1 MAKAEDFPLNITI
14 RAIDKATGPLQAI
27 DRRIQANLK
36 GLEKAMKPF
45 TRLGGALGGVGGALG
60 KVGSEAVAL
69 GAKLAGIGLAAGYG
83 LYHVVRGA
91 VDAGD
96 KLNEMSK
103 RVGLSVD
110 QFAQLQFAAAQSDL
124 GIEEF
129 SAGMDKFNVALGQAK
144 AGGGPL
150 LSFLNK
156 VSPTLAGQIKHAKGT
171 ADGLDLM
178 TAAFAKVTD
187 PSKRAALA
195 QAAFGKSGKQFGV
208 FLGQGGE
215 AIDKL
220 KKRYFELAGS
230 QQKFAEESD
239 KLDNAMRETETA
251 FEGAKNA
258 AVTALMPALL
268 ELSTTL
274 TKFLTDNQPAIQQ
287 FGKDV
292 GEALSAWLKG
302 GGPERLADGLRSF
315 GSALST
321 VFTMICGFKGVM
333 VGVGLWLGAPL
344 LGALTAL
351 VPAFASLAVALAPF
365 AIAAAPFLALAG
377 AIAFLGKTVRDNWG
391 DLKLLFGDAESRNFT
406 TLTALKGF
414 FDPGAES
421 RERAAHEDAVA
432 GFNQRRAFDTIN
444 TVNKSVQA
452 STVSVDF
459 NNMPKGTRVSQDKNA
474 APVNLSL
481 GYAMGVP

>member
-1 MAKAEDFPLNITI
+1 MAKAEEFPLNITI

-45 TRLGGALGGVGGALG
+45 SNLGKGFAGVGSALG

-69 GAKLAGIGLAAGYG
+69 GAKLVGIGVAAGYG

-110 QFAQLQFAAAQSDL
+110 QFAQLQFAAAQSDIEIDEFAA
-124 GIEEF
+124 GI
-129 SAGMDKFNVALGQAK
+129 DKFNVALGQLK
-144 AGGGPL
+144 ATGKGPL
-150 LSFLNK
+150 KEFGPAFAAQLK
-156 VSPTLAGQIKHAKGT
+156 GAKGT
-171 ADGLDLM
+171 AEALDLM
-178 TAAFAKVTD
+178 VKAAGKLKD
-187 PSKRAALA
+187 SPEKL
-195 QAAFGKSGKQFGV
+195 AAFGKVGFGKGGKQFGQ
-208 FLGQGGE
+208 FLSRGSKE
-215 AIDKL
+215 IDEL
-220 KKRYFELAGS
+220 KRRYFELAGS
-230 QQKFAEESD
+230 QEEFAKQSD
-239 KLDNAMRETETA
+239 LLDNALRETEMA

-258 AVTALMPALL
+258 AVTALMPAIL
-268 ELSTTL
+268 ELTTAF
-274 TKFLTDNQPAIQQ
+274 TKFLGDNRPAIQQ

-302 GGPERLADGLRSF
+302 GGPTRLAEGLRSF
-315 GSALST
+315 GSALSS
-321 VFTMICGFKGVM
+321 VFTMIGGFKGVM

-351 VPAFASLAVALAPF
+351 VPAFASLAVAVAPF
-365 AIAAAPFLALAG
+365 AIAAAPFIALAG

-391 DLKLLFGDAESRNFT
+391 DLKLLFGDAESRNAT
-406 TLTALKGF
+406 VVTALKGF
-414 FDPGAES
+414 FDPNAEL
-421 RERAAHEDAVA
+421 REKAAHLDAVKGMQA
-432 GFNQRRAFDTIN
+432 RQAFDTVG
-444 TVNKSVQA
+444 TVNKSLQQ
-452 STVSVDF
+452 SKVSVDF
-459 NNMPKGTRVSQDKNA
+459 NNMPKGTRVSQEKSPNPIDLN
-474 APVNLSL
+474 L